1 MQAFF
6 RQHTSRQCCRALAS
20 DTAALK
26 EAKEAAAG
34 AAHTAQSADDAFA
47 AAQEAVQH
55 LSEER
60 AAAEERL
67 CAAVAH
73 ADECTVALASASAEC
88 NAAED
93 NLKVNCAGCCAPV
106 MTCCSTRSTACQVAR
121 RGHGYN
127 AGLHCFSRGP
137 RELYWE
143 KSKR

>member
-1 MQAFF
+1 MLRGHVERGVQAFF
-6 RQHTSRQCCRALAS
+6 RQHTLWQCCRALAS

-60 AAAEERL
+60 ATAEERL
-67 CAAVAH
+67 CVAVAH

-93 NLKVNCAGCCAPV
+93 NLKVNC
-106 MTCCSTRSTACQVAR
+106 R
-121 RGHGYN
+121 
-127 AGLHCFSRGP
+127 
-137 RELYWE
+137 
-143 KSKR
+143 

>member
-1 MQAFF
+1 VLRGHVERGVQAFF
-6 RQHTSRQCCRALAS
+6 RQHTLWQCCRALAS

-60 AAAEERL
+60 ATAEERL
-67 CAAVAH
+67 CVAVAH

-93 NLKVNCAGCCAPV
+93 NLKVNC
-106 MTCCSTRSTACQVAR
+106 R
-121 RGHGYN
+121 
-127 AGLHCFSRGP
+127 
-137 RELYWE
+137 
-143 KSKR
+143 